1 MSESHHAPCT
11 RPWYLWPH
19 LVPAD
24 WKGHGSVQ
32 VLPSIEHWLPVP
44 EDLGLKVLDHVL
56 HYFPETDRI
65 QQNVKEAEEEAL
77 GLASV

>member
-1 MSESHHAPCT
+1 MSEPHCT
-11 RPWYLWPH
+11 SWTGPQHLRPH

-32 VLPSIEHWLPVP
+32 ILPSIKHWLPVP

-56 HYFPETDRI
+56 HYFPETEREF
-65 QQNVKEAEEEAL
+65 KKMSMKSRRRHR
-77 GLASV
+77 LASV